1 MIIICEIVIAVLFSR
16 EFNIKNKKKRFLFLH
31 EEFVL
36 PNNDEINDIFV
47 RFVVVL
53 LFVLIGRFSFVC
65 RRCLAKRSLLV
76 KKSV

>member
-1 MIIICEIVIAVLFSR
+1 MGNIVS
-16 EFNIKNKKKRFLFLH
+16 LH
-31 EEFVL
+31 EVFVL
-36 PNNDEINDIFV
+36 ENNDEINDAFV
-47 RFVVVL
+47 RFVVEV